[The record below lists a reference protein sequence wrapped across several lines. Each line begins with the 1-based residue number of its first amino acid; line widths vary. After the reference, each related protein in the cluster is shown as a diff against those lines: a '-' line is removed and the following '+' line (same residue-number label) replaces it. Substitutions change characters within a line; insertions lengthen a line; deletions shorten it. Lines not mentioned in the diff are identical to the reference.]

1 LLPLTDQ
8 TNKENSYKNRDRN
21 MLKKTTD
28 TQGNR
33 KTDKQRDRQKK
44 DKEPNDN

>member
-1 LLPLTDQ
+1 
-8 TNKENSYKNRDRN
+8 